1 VCRGSAH
8 TTYQHKQYRVTSK
21 FRRGSAHTPCLLQL
35 SSSSSSSSSSPSSS
49 SSCGW
54 WCYTCHTHTSFS
66 TSRQHQHEF
75 LSWPPHNVHMLSMSG
90 HTGTFDR
97 VYDPEGGPPT
107 TCSNIAVYHLGLK
120 SRSCSPCSAF
130 SMDPACPLRILD
142 LQSVF
147 SVQHGPGVP
156 IEHFRPHC

>member
-1 VCRGSAH
+1 ML
-8 TTYQHKQYRVTSK
+8 TTT
-21 FRRGSAHTPCLLQL
+21 LLL
-35 SSSSSSSSSSPSSS
+35 LLLFLFLLTLLLLLLRLVVLHVS
-49 SSCGW
+49 
-54 WCYTCHTHTSFS
+54 HTHTSFS